1 MYCPNCGAQNEETYN
16 NCISCGK
23 YIGDINKNLRARQEA
38 QEIDEKN
45 EPEII
50 FSLPKKEEPQAEF
63 ESFKEPEKTA
73 PEERKY
79 SEPVYRQYVKEPK
92 KYFIL
97 SVLCTIF
104 GSLGFGIAAIVFSVM
119 TKAEICSGNIKKAK
133 IYSENTKMFC
143 IFSIVVGIIKYI
155 FIAILFST
163 YFTTMNY
170 YYSPFMW

>member
-16 NCISCGK
+16 NCIFCGK
-23 YIGDINKNLRARQEA
+23 YIADINENLRRKRETQDAV
-38 QEIDEKN
+38 
-45 EPEII
+45 EPETVEVIPNI
-50 FSLPKKEEPQAEF
+50 EDVIKPEG
-63 ESFKEPEKTA
+63 FKEPENEGI
-73 PEERKY
+73 PEKKY
-79 SEPVYRQYVKEPK
+79 SEPPYRQYVKEPK

-119 TKAEICSGNIKKAK
+119 TKAEISSGNIKKATV
-133 IYSENTKMFC
+133 YSENTKMFC
-143 IFSIVVGIIKYI
+143 IFSVLVGIIKYI